1 MMNDE
6 ELITLVRQQRANVPM
21 TTPVEE
27 IISRGRTVRTRRRIP
42 ALAATLALAGGAAVA
57 VAALAP
63 GGHQAPR
70 LPGAQLAA
78 WTVTRQ
84 ADGDIHVTIRELLDP
99 AGLQATLRAD
109 GVPAS
114 VNVRRNT
121 NLHSA
126 CQPYPASRSQ
136 REAIVQFGSGQSG
149 VLIIDPSA
157 IPRGVGLAID
167 AFPVSAGKHHRP
179 AYIDVGAGLVYAS
192 RQCTDG

>member
-27 IISRGRTVRTRRRIP
+27 IISRGRTVRTRRRMP
-42 ALAATLALAGGAAVA
+42 ALAAALAMAGGAAVA

-70 LPGAQLAA
+70 LPGTQLAA

-114 VNVRRNT
+114 IDVKYT

-157 IPRGVGLAID
+157 IPRGAGLAIS
-167 AFPVSAGKHHRP
+167 AFPVPAGTHHRP
-179 AYIDVGAGLVYAS
+179 AYIVVGTGLVYAS
-192 RQCTDG
+192 RQCTGG